1 MYGNANG
8 PNKKFAPNIA
18 YPTYDCYE
26 YNIVLQRPMI
36 DKKSIVTP
44 LIYNKLEI
52 FVIIKKLLFFFIFH
66 FTFNGLTKCRLA
78 SN

>member
-1 MYGNANG
+1 MNGNANG
-8 PNKKFAPNIA
+8 PNKKLAANIA

-52 FVIIKKLLFFFIFH
+52 FVIIKKLFIFILFFLLFF
-66 FTFNGLTKCRLA
+66 LMA
-78 SN
+78 

>member
-1 MYGNANG
+1 MNGNANG
-8 PNKKFAPNIA
+8 PNIKFAANIA

-26 YNIVLQRPMI
+26 YSIVLQRPMI

-52 FVIIKKLLFFFIFH
+52 FVIIKNIIFLFLFFLH
-66 FTFNGLTKCRLA
+66 FVLMA
-78 SN
+78 